1 MKLSESHQNH
11 IRVTFKDAELPGVRI
26 TSSDFDSCTF
36 ERCVLTEA
44 VLSHCRFTNCKFIA
58 CDLSLLSAPNCR
70 FVDVEFIESKLAGVD
85 WTVVGST
92 KTDRLLF
99 SASFDRCA
107 LDYSSFFGLRLKR
120 LSSCSALEVDFSEA
134 DLTGADCQ
142 RTDFAGAR
150 FLHTNLSGANF
161 VGAKDYAIDLSANKA
176 KKANFSYPEAMSLL
190 SSFDVIVEY

>member
-1 MKLSESHQNH
+1 VELSASHQNH
-11 IRVTFKDAELPGVRI
+11 AGVTFKDAELPGVRI

-36 ERCVLTEA
+36 ERCILTKA
-44 VLSHCRFTNCKFIA
+44 VLSHCRFTNCKFSA

-99 SASFDRCA
+99 SAAFDRCA
-107 LDYSSFFGLRLKR
+107 LDYSSFFGLRLRR
-120 LSSCSALEVDFSEA
+120 LSGCSALEADFSEA
-134 DLTGADCQ
+134 DLSGADCQ

-150 FLHTNLSGANF
+150 FLHSNLSRANF
-161 VGAKDYAIDLSANKA
+161 VGAKGYAIDLTANKA
-176 KKANFSYPEAMSLL
+176 KKAKFSYPEAMSLL
-190 SSFDVIVEY
+190 SAFDVIVEY